1 MDDVVERCRIAYEN
15 IIGINHLFHGEH
27 SPVFALSAFLGLPAL
42 LVVIVFMFFLEQRSW
57 RGVLISLVTVLLAV
71 FFYFGYA
78 VEMFAPITDQWWW
91 SGGTVLFAATQTM
104 GLALIIYIPILLIRV
119 LVRPASFQPGSWW
132 GRLMVYLVVGA
143 GLVAWRIAYD
153 AVPEIAAGPHGIDT
167 TWVEQVLG
175 TWPVAW
181 PVDVAW
187 WCAEQVTHLPV
198 LIGLALLAVA
208 GIVLRPGAKAGPA
221 AGADG
226 AAQVGAGTGADA
238 GRAAGADA
246 AVDAGTDTMPSGPGS
261 GDPGSGEPGSGDSA
275 SGLDGWVQ
283 VGDGA
288 GVGPGPH
295 EHPVAA
301 PADDGGTVGGYVHDS
316 AADGKPG
323 VVAALRRWRT
333 TRSGIVI
340 GTILTYL
347 TSLVLAAVC
356 SVGIVVVFAYYM
368 PYVIGV
374 CLVVTLV
381 VLVVRRQRA

>member
-78 VEMFAPITDQWWW
+78 VEVFAPITDQWWW

-104 GLALIIYIPILLIRV
+104 GLALIICIPILLIRV

-208 GIVLRPGAKAGPA
+208 GIVLRPGAKAGPGA
-221 AGADG
+221 AADG
-226 AAQVGAGTGADA
+226 GVPVGAGA
-238 GRAAGADA
+238 GD
-246 AVDAGTDTMPSGPGS
+246 
-261 GDPGSGEPGSGDSA
+261 PGSGDSA

-283 VGDGA
+283 VGDDA

-301 PADDGGTVGGYVHDS
+301 PADDGGTVGGYVHDG

-356 SVGIVVVFAYYM
+356 GVGIVVVFAYYM